1 MNLREVVWPNPTPRA
16 FHPLKHIGL
25 IILSACSVFAATTS
39 DPKPLGKLVDLGGHR
54 LHVNC
59 TGKGRPTVVVENG
72 LGDFSLDWT
81 LVQAR
86 VSGFTRICTY
96 DRAGYAWSD
105 AGPKPRTFA
114 QLNLELRDALS
125 KLGEPGPFVLVGH
138 SYGGPVMRNF
148 AVLYPHDVTGMVL
161 VDAAHEGLRVGV
173 GDKKTIRLGDG
184 AKGTR
189 IPAPRE
195 ELSASD
201 KPMVRAE
208 DLPQELKTLDPIYKV
223 LPPDEQQMHLW
234 AQLLPAVYDA
244 QNSETQ
250 WSGEYFAKWLAASQK
265 GTLRTIPLIVLS
277 RADGGYSDADCDIP
291 AAQMEKER
299 KEGQAK
305 LVLLSSNGRQVI
317 IRSGHNMNL
326 EAPDDVAKAIR
337 EVVDAVRRHGKV

>member
-1 MNLREVVWPNPTPRA
+1 
-16 FHPLKHIGL
+16 
-25 IILSACSVFAATTS
+25 
-39 DPKPLGKLVDLGGHR
+39 
-54 LHVNC
+54 
-59 TGKGRPTVVVENG
+59 VENG

-125 KLGEPGPFVLVGH
+125 KLGERGPFVLVGH
-138 SYGGPVMRNF
+138 SYGGPVLRNF
-148 AVLYPHDVTGMVL
+148 AAVYPQEVAGMVL
-161 VDAAHEGLRVGV
+161 VDAAHEGLRVGI

-184 AKGTR
+184 AKGAS
-189 IPAPRE
+189 IPTPRE

-201 KPMVRAE
+201 QPRVRAE
-208 DLPQELKTLDPIYKV
+208 DLPQELKTLDPIYKA
-223 LPPDEQQMHLW
+223 LPPDAQAMHLW

-244 QNSETQ
+244 ENSETE
-250 WSGEYFAKWLAASQK
+250 WSGEYFAKWLAVPQQ
-265 GTLRTIPLIVLS
+265 GTLRSIPLIVLS
-277 RADGGYSDADCDIP
+277 RANGGYSNADSDTP

-299 KEGQAK
+299 TEGQAK
-305 LVLLSSNGRQVI
+305 LVLLSNNSRQVI
-317 IRSGHNMNL
+317 IDSGHNMNL

-337 EVVDAVRRHGKV
+337 EVVEAVRRHGKV